1 MRPSGRSLLMLV
13 CAGGICLEGA
23 LGFLCRDG
31 RACSCT
37 VGCVC
42 RARRQ
47 EPNVPPALQAPV
59 LLGSLEVAHR
69 HSMSEMAV
77 KCGIPR
83 VPGRNPESAQSEMIW
98 NVGFVG
104 RPAWG
109 PAVVV
114 PQNL

>member
-1 MRPSGRSLLMLV
+1 MQGPEGLLVHCGLRMQGQASGTQH
-13 CAGGICLEGA
+13 A
-23 LGFLCRDG
+23 
-31 RACSCT
+31 
-37 VGCVC
+37 
-42 RARRQ
+42 
-47 EPNVPPALQAPV
+47 PALQAPV
-59 LLGSLEVAHR
+59 LLGSLEVVRR

-83 VPGRNPESAQSEMIW
+83 VPGRNPEGAQSEMIW